1 MVKLVR
7 SNLAPDFPLFHGRD
21 AGVRCVPAK
30 LVSVSGDETKLQ
42 LHSVGALLPTKT
54 LVTIV
59 LCHISRDSE

>member
-1 MVKLVR
+1 MLPYYLLIFAGVC
-7 SNLAPDFPLFHGRD
+7 RD
-21 AGVRCVPAK
+21 ARLRCVPTK